1 MSKCIVL
8 DAGHGRYGNPYP
20 TIDGKYE
27 GTQNFIYAGKLAS
40 RLEAAGFTVLPQV
53 EGLEHRVDQSILRD
67 VLVAKKAK

>member
-27 GTQNFIYAGKLAS
+27 GTQNFIYAGKLAA
-40 RLEAAGFTVLPQV
+40 RLEKAGFTICGTIILKGGA
-53 EGLEHRVDQSILRD
+53 EDGDLRVAYEKL
-67 VLVAKKAK
+67 L